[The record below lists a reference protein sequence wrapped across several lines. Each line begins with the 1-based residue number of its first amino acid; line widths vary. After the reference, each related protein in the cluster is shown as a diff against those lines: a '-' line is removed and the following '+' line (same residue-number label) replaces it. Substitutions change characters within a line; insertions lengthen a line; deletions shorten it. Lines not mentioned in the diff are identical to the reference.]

1 MFKFAPFCHCLSSTP
16 EVLRVDDHILNI
28 HGKIGLR
35 AGPPK
40 HDRLGIAAGE
50 EVLSR
55 MRRGVHTRDIRERP
69 YPQRSVSVD
78 LFGDG
83 SGTDLDIEWQKAR
96 GFEPRFR
103 GDYERDIVGVVFH
116 DLRGRN
122 VRKIV
127 MPVSEVLGAL
137 QRKHTLA

>member
-1 MFKFAPFCHCLSSTP
+1 M
-16 EVLRVDDHILNI
+16 
-28 HGKIGLR
+28 
-35 AGPPK
+35 
-40 HDRLGIAAGE
+40 
-50 EVLSR
+50 
-55 MRRGVHTRDIRERP
+55 P

-83 SGTDLDIEWQKAR
+83 SGTDLDIERQKAR

-103 GDYERDIVGVVFH
+103 GDYERDIVGVEFH

-127 MPVSEVLGAL
+127 RRTGRGSTTK
-137 QRKHTLA
+137 RT